1 MYGSNCVF
9 LSMIYGLIYVQGY
22 KQQKAFIIAQGPMES
37 TCRDFW
43 KMICERGCGVIVML
57 SRLNEDGKVGVLQA

>member
-1 MYGSNCVF
+1 M
-9 LSMIYGLIYVQGY
+9 QGY

-43 KMICERGCGVIVML
+43 KMVCDRTCGVVVML
-57 SRLNEDGKVGVLQA
+57 SRLNEEGKVGGLQALGIALNVMSIVSGGYC

>member
-1 MYGSNCVF
+1 MTC
-9 LSMIYGLIYVQGY
+9 VQGY

-43 KMICERGCGVIVML
+43 KMIHDRRCGGIVML
-57 SRLNEDGKVGVLQA
+57 SRLREEGKVGELGLI